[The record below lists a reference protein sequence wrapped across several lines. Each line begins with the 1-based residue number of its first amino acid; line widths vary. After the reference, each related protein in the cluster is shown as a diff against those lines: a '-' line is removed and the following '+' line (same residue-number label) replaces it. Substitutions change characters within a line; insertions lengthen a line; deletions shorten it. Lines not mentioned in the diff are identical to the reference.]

1 MKTIY
6 ELNEKDITTLVAE
19 RFDIGTECVQVSYDN
34 TTRYLKYYLCKMG
47 ILLKLKILKR
57 NLQKRLLERMKK
69 VKI

>member
-34 TTRYLKYYLCKMG
+34 ITISYSILETTKPT
-47 ILLKLKILKR
+47 IKIQITMDK
-57 NLQKRLLERMKK
+57 EIDE
-69 VKI
+69 V